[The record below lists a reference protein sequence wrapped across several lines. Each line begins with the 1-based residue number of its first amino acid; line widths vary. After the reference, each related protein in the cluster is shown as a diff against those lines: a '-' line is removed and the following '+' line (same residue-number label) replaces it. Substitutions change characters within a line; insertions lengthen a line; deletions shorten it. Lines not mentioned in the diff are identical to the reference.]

1 MAVKHTIK
9 KSYLIKNLRVKD
21 AENKTDV
28 IMTYLVHVKLFS
40 SL

>member
-1 MAVKHTIK
+1 MSNT
-9 KSYLIKNLRVKD
+9 YQIKNLRVKD